1 VYVIHGHGT
10 GALRKV
16 VREYLATSG
25 YVAAFRPGGVGEGG
39 DGVSVVSLR
48 G

>member
-1 VYVIHGHGT
+1 
-10 GALRKV
+10 LRKV
-16 VREYLATSG
+16 VREYLATSA
-25 YVAAFRPGGVGEGG
+25 YVARFRAGGAGEGG